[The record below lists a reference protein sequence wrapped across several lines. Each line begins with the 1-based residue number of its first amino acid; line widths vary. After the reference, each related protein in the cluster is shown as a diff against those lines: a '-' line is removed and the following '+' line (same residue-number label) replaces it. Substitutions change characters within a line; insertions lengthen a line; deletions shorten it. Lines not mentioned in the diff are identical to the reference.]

1 MCSKEDILLKIKNTV
16 WYITDTNMEKSYLI
30 FLYFISRFK
39 TERETDEVEM
49 QVGKYNIWMN

>member
-1 MCSKEDILLKIKNTV
+1 MCSREDILLKIENTL

-30 FLYFISRFK
+30 FLYFILRFK